1 MESRSPTQPSDSI
14 SSAGSAGP
22 AQPDWSAFRAQMP
35 VVQRWAY
42 LDHAAVS
49 PLPAPTQA
57 AIQQWA
63 DEAATQGDTAWQGW
77 TRRAEALRSLVAS
90 LLHAA
95 EEEIALVHN
104 TTEGVTLVAEGF
116 PWKPGDNVVLPA
128 DEFPTNQ
135 YPWLNLADRGVEV
148 RRVPLVEGRVDL
160 GRVAEAC
167 DARTRILSV
176 SWVSYWNGWR
186 NDLDAWAELAHHRGA
201 LLFVDGIQALG
212 VIPLD
217 VQRTPIDFL
226 AADGHKWLLGPEG
239 AGVLFIRREHLD
251 RLRPLGVGWNSV
263 RHAHDYQHIALD
275 LKPGASRYEGGSRNL
290 VGLLGLEASV
300 RLLGTFG
307 PEALFRRI
315 DALAEE
321 ACQRLQSL
329 GARVRSDR
337 SPGHR
342 SGIVLFDIP
351 GRDPQALRRQC
362 LQRGVVLS
370 CRAGGLRISPHAYN
384 DASDLQRL
392 VEALGE

>member
-1 MESRSPTQPSDSI
+1 MQSHQPSQPSNSV
-14 SSAGSAGP
+14 SSAKAAQHDWP
-22 AQPDWSAFRAQMP
+22 ALRSEMP

-49 PLPAPTQA
+49 PLPAPAQR
-57 AIQQWA
+57 AIREWA
-63 DEAATQGDTAWQGW
+63 DEAATEGDTAWQRW
-77 TRRAEALRSLVAS
+77 TRRAEEVRALFAA

-116 PWKPGDNVVLPA
+116 SWKPGDNVVVPA

-135 YPWLNLADRGVEV
+135 YPWLNLADRGVEA
-148 RRVPLVEGRVDL
+148 RRVPLVEGRVEL
-160 GRVAEAC
+160 GRVAEMC

-186 NDLDAWAELAHHRGA
+186 NDLDAWAELAHSHGA

-217 VQRTPIDFL
+217 VRRTPIDFL

-239 AGVLFIRREHLD
+239 AGVLYIRREHLD

-263 RHAHDYQHIALD
+263 RHAHDYQRIALE
-275 LKPGASRYEGGSRNL
+275 LKPDASRYEGGSRNL
-290 VGLLGLEASV
+290 VGLMGLEASL
-300 RLLGTFG
+300 RLLRRYG
-307 PEALFRRI
+307 PEALFARI
-315 DALAEE
+315 VEVTEE
-321 ACQRLQSL
+321 ACQRLQAL
-329 GARVRSDR
+329 GARLRSDR
-337 SPGHR
+337 SPAHR
-342 SGIVLFDIP
+342 SGIVLFEMPDQ
-351 GRDPQALRRQC
+351 DPQALRRRC
-362 LQRGVVLS
+362 LEHGVVLS

-384 DASDLQRL
+384 DSSDLERL
-392 VEALGE
+392 VQALGG

>member
-1 MESRSPTQPSDSI
+1 MQTHWSSQPSNSMC
-14 SSAGSAGP
+14 SLPSV
-22 AQPDWSAFRAQMP
+22 QRDWASFRRQMP
-35 VVQRWAY
+35 VVEHWAY

-49 PLPAPTQA
+49 PLPAPAQR
-57 AIQQWA
+57 AIQEWA
-63 DEAATQGDTAWQGW
+63 DEAARAGDTAWQGW
-77 TRRAEALRSLVAS
+77 NRRAEGLRAMFAT

-95 EEEIALVHN
+95 EEEIALVRN

-135 YPWLNLADRGVEV
+135 YPWLNLATRGVEV
-148 RRVPLVEGRVDL
+148 RRIPPVEGRVDL

-186 NDLDAWAELAHHRGA
+186 NDLDAWAELAHRHGA
-201 LLFVDGIQALG
+201 LLFVDAIQALG

-217 VQRTPIDFL
+217 VRRTPIDFL

-263 RHAHDYQHIALD
+263 RHAHDYQRIELD
-275 LKPGASRYEGGSRNL
+275 LKPTAGRYEGGSRNL
-290 VGLLGLEASV
+290 AGLLGLEASV
-300 RLLGTFG
+300 RLLCSYG
-307 PEALFRRI
+307 PEALFARI
-315 DALAEE
+315 VEVTEE
-321 ACQRLQSL
+321 ACQRLRGL
-329 GARVRSDR
+329 GAVIRSDR
-337 SPGHR
+337 TPEHR
-342 SGIVLFDIP
+342 SGIVLLDMP
-351 GRDPQALRRQC
+351 GRDPQALRRRC
-362 LQRGVVLS
+362 LERGVVLS

-384 DASDLQRL
+384 DSSDLQRL
-392 VEALGE
+392 IEALGA

>member
-1 MESRSPTQPSDSI
+1 MQSHSSSHPSNSLF
-14 SSAGSAGP
+14 SSKP
-22 AQPDWSAFRAQMP
+22 AQPDWSALRSQMP

-49 PLPAPTQA
+49 PLPAPTQS

-63 DEAATQGDTAWQGW
+63 DEAATEGDTAWQRW
-77 TRRAEALRSLVAS
+77 TRRAEELRALFAT
-90 LLHAA
+90 LLHAD

-148 RRVPLVEGRVDL
+148 RRVPLVEGCVDL

-186 NDLDAWAELAHHRGA
+186 NDLDAWAELAHRRGA

-212 VIPLD
+212 VTPLD
-217 VQRTPIDFL
+217 VRRTPIDFL

-263 RHAHDYQHIALD
+263 QHAHDYQRIELD
-275 LKPGASRYEGGSRNL
+275 LKPSAGRYEGGSRNL
-290 VGLLGLEASV
+290 VGLVGLEASL
-300 RLLGTFG
+300 RLLCTYG
-307 PEALFRRI
+307 PEALFAR
-315 DALAEE
+315 LMEVTEE
-321 ACQRLQSL
+321 ACQHLQAI
-329 GARVRSDR
+329 GARIRSDR
-337 SPGHR
+337 SPAHR
-342 SGIVLFDIP
+342 SGIVLFDMP
-351 GRDPQALRRQC
+351 GQDPQALRRQC
-362 LQRGVVLS
+362 LHRGVVLS

-384 DASDLQRL
+384 DSSDLQRL
-392 VEALGE
+392 TEALSD

>member
-1 MESRSPTQPSDSI
+1 MQTHSAPQPSNSA
-14 SSAGSAGP
+14 SSSEP
-22 AQPDWSAFRAQMP
+22 APGDWESFRRQMP
-35 VVQRWAY
+35 VTERWAY

-49 PLPAPTQA
+49 PLPAPTQR
-57 AIQQWA
+57 AIRDWA
-63 DEAATQGDTAWQGW
+63 DQAATEGNTAWHEW
-77 TRRAEALRSLVAS
+77 TRQTEGLRSRFAT
-90 LLHAA
+90 LLHAS

-116 PWKPGDNVVLPA
+116 PWKAGDNVVLPA

-148 RRVPLVEGRVDL
+148 RRIPLVEGRVDL
-160 GRVAEAC
+160 DRVAEAC
-167 DARTRILSV
+167 DSRTRMLSV

-186 NDLDAWAELAHHRGA
+186 NDLDAWAELAHRHGA

-217 VQRTPIDFL
+217 VRRTPIDFL

-263 RHAHDYQHIALD
+263 RHAHDYQRIALD
-275 LKPGASRYEGGSRNL
+275 LKPSASRYEGGSRNL

-300 RLLGTFG
+300 RLLCGYT
-307 PEALFRRI
+307 PEALFGRI
-315 DALAEE
+315 VELTEE
-321 ACQRLQSL
+321 ACQRLRAM
-329 GARVRSDR
+329 GAILRSDR
-337 SPGHR
+337 TPERR
-342 SGIVLFDIP
+342 SGIVLFDLP

-370 CRAGGLRISPHAYN
+370 CRGGGLRISPHAYN
-384 DASDLQRL
+384 DFSDLQRL
-392 VEALGE
+392 IEALGG